1 MAATVGKYVLKA
13 ADNAADWIK
22 NIEFGKSA
30 DAVEELGDTR
40 VMILTTEG
48 LDRYLRYSK
57 PGRGNIEAVKSGG
70 LQSDL
75 YKNNRAPERY
85 ANFVEFAEQTDQ
97 PIHMPTIKIDPD
109 EGMPFIDDGM
119 VTYRAMADAGLK
131 EIPVLVR
138 KDDVREIMPSI
149 ISDEG
154 AFGLSQSSIPV
165 TKPVAFKPKELT
177 PAQQKVF
184 DYEVTQ
190 QGRPAHTAKSI
201 ALGELDMS
209 PAAKAARKADEGFTG
224 TAYHGG
230 SPDVTNVKDLP
241 DGFWASKNPIVSNTY
256 TRSDTD
262 FRPAMYEIA
271 YNPSQMG
278 QMDTY
283 GYNWNKLEGVDF
295 DINMPSGEKLSFAD
309 DLGYGSFVSGQPIED
324 TNDLARMSGFM
335 GLKGIEIDQIN
346 DMGYNIGAARRSF
359 RDTVEK
365 ANPGAT
371 NAELEKAWG
380 DFLKDYDTKGATNVV
395 ITDPSVAR
403 SATGAAFDPRNRALP
418 NIMGGSG
425 ALAIGLGANESEAG
439 VPDAAA
445 KAVNKAINV
454 RVDKKAGIDYA
465 DEILS
470 GNKTFETRNTDSLRP
485 YVGQRIGIARTGA
498 GEAKALG
505 SAEIGEPI
513 VVDEATFRTMQDQ
526 HLVPPGTDFDIK
538 PGGTKYLY
546 PVSNPERFDTPKSV
560 GHGIVSRKILG
571 GGTGA
576 AVGLSAS
583 DTSQAAVEQLNSI
596 MEGRLTPGFKS
607 RATQAQQVISGKA
620 PINSTQQVVYDTMAA
635 AADPNPDVGSIT
647 GVANNPISQGAGNLG
662 FALQNFGSN
671 MQSAGPAGW
680 MVGTAIEDLGNIA
693 TRAAYGESKATDP
706 AMAVLD
712 FLALTPGSYMSQG
725 MRTAMSDKDIAPMI
739 FRELLK

>member
-75 YKNNRAPERY
+75 YKNNKAPERY

-149 ISDEG
+149 ISNEG
-154 AFGLSQSSIPV
+154 AFELSQSSIPV

-209 PAAKAARKADEGFTG
+209 PAAKAGRRADEGFTG

-230 SPDVTNVKDLP
+230 SPDVKNVKDLP

-346 DMGYNIGAARRSF
+346 DMGYNIGQARRSF

-425 ALAIGLGANESEAG
+425 ALAIGLGA
-439 VPDAAA
+439 
-445 KAVNKAINV
+445 
-454 RVDKKAGIDYA
+454 
-465 DEILS
+465 
-470 GNKTFETRNTDSLRP
+470 
-485 YVGQRIGIARTGA
+485 
-498 GEAKALG
+498 
-505 SAEIGEPI
+505 
-513 VVDEATFRTMQDQ
+513 
-526 HLVPPGTDFDIK
+526 
-538 PGGTKYLY
+538 
-546 PVSNPERFDTPKSV
+546 
-560 GHGIVSRKILG
+560 
-571 GGTGA
+571 
-576 AVGLSAS
+576 S
-583 DTSQAAVEQLNSI
+583 DDSQAAVEQLNSI

-647 GVANNPISQGAGNLG
+647 GVANNPISQGAGKLG

-725 MRTAMSDKDIAPMI
+725 MRTAMADKDIAPMI

>member
-1 MAATVGKYVLKA
+1 MAATVGKYALKGL
-13 ADNAADWIK
+13 DDVADWVSNIK
-22 NIEFGKSA
+22 FGKNA
-30 DAVEELGDTR
+30 DIATENDR
-40 VMILTTEG
+40 VLVMD
-48 LDRYLRYSK
+48 LD
-57 PGRGNIEAVKSGG
+57 G
-70 LQSDL
+70 LQRQLGYSIRGKEQLIEPGGIIGGSTDAA
-75 YKNNRAPERY
+75 KSQKY
-85 ANFVEFAEQTDQ
+85 ANFVEFAESTDQ
-97 PIHMPTIKIDPD
+97 PIHMPIVRADD
-109 EGMPFIDDGM
+109 EGMLYLEDGS
-119 VTYRAMADAGLK
+119 VTLAAMRDAGLT
-131 EIPVLVR
+131 EIPVMVSKADIRDIPGHMLSTEGMYALSS
-138 KDDVREIMPSI
+138 KD
-149 ISDEG
+149 
-154 AFGLSQSSIPV
+154 IPV
-165 TKPVAFKPKELT
+165 TAPANYKPKTLT
-177 PAQQKVF
+177 PQQQKQFNDQV
-184 DYEVTQ
+184 DA
-190 QGRPAHTAKSI
+190 GRPAHTAKSI
-201 ALGELDMS
+201 VLGEMPMDQAS
-209 PAAKAARKADEGFTG
+209 REARRIEQGILNRG
-224 TAYHGG
+224 YHRG
-230 SPDVTNVKDLP
+230 SPDIKNIEPGQDGFFLAEDPLVSASYPGRGGPTATYELRYDDSNMLGMNAFGRKWNQLGEDRNLDDVIINDFPIYTP
-241 DGFWASKNPIVSNTY
+241 DGQELKLHSEMKSGVPY
-256 TRSDTD
+256 TGTD
-262 FRPAMYEIA
+262 
-271 YNPSQMG
+271 
-278 QMDTY
+278 
-283 GYNWNKLEGVDF
+283 V
-295 DINMPSGEKLSFAD
+295 
-309 DLGYGSFVSGQPIED
+309 ED
-324 TNDLARMSGFM
+324 TNDLAMLARGMNASGVVIDNVHDLGGQFHTTKQVFGEM
-335 GLKGIEIDQIN
+335 NKNLLPANKNIFDARWADFLQEYDQEGGTNIVSATGRGIRSA
-346 DMGYNIGAARRSF
+346 IGAA
-359 RDTVEK
+359 
-365 ANPGAT
+365 
-371 NAELEKAWG
+371 
-380 DFLKDYDTKGATNVV
+380 YDK
-395 ITDPSVAR
+395 
-403 SATGAAFDPRNRALP
+403 RNKALP
-418 NIMGGSG
+418 NILGGG
-425 ALAIGLGANESEAG
+425 TAVAVGLGASDSEAG

-647 GVANNPISQGAGNLG
+647 GVANNPISQGAGKLG

-725 MRTAMSDKDIAPMI
+725 MRTAMADKDIAPMI

>member
-57 PGRGNIEAVKSGG
+57 PGRGNIQAVRRGG
-70 LQSDL
+70 VHSDIS
-75 YKNNRAPERY
+75 KNNKASERY

-149 ISDEG
+149 ISNEG
-154 AFGLSQSSIPV
+154 AFELSQSSIPV

-209 PAAKAARKADEGFTG
+209 PAAKAGRRADEGFTE

-230 SPDVTNVKDLP
+230 SPDVKNVKDLP

-256 TRSDTD
+256 TKPDTD

-346 DMGYNIGAARRSF
+346 DMGYNIGQARRSF

-425 ALAIGLGANESEAG
+425 ALAIGLGA
-439 VPDAAA
+439 
-445 KAVNKAINV
+445 
-454 RVDKKAGIDYA
+454 
-465 DEILS
+465 
-470 GNKTFETRNTDSLRP
+470 
-485 YVGQRIGIARTGA
+485 
-498 GEAKALG
+498 
-505 SAEIGEPI
+505 
-513 VVDEATFRTMQDQ
+513 
-526 HLVPPGTDFDIK
+526 
-538 PGGTKYLY
+538 
-546 PVSNPERFDTPKSV
+546 
-560 GHGIVSRKILG
+560 
-571 GGTGA
+571 
-576 AVGLSAS
+576 S
-583 DTSQAAVEQLNSI
+583 DDSQAAVEQLNSI

-647 GVANNPISQGAGNLG
+647 GVPNNPISQGAGKLG

-725 MRTAMSDKDIAPMI
+725 MRTAMADKDIAPMI

>member
-1 MAATVGKYVLKA
+1 MAVSKAVKLLDRILDAGYPEGTAKKIASGQLSMDEASRISRASEQATNTNRELYHWTNREFSEFQPSSGGKFGQGVYLSPRPYYGEKYVRGGDPLRMSVFGPSNIANREDIASVERVVLNEMKELGVPPMAMGDTFWNLTQEKLKEKGFDA
-13 ADNAADWIK
+13 L
-22 NIEFGKSA
+22 EFGDEVVVFDPA
-30 DAVEELGDTR
+30 R
-40 VMILTTEG
+40 V
-48 LDRYLRYSK
+48 R
-57 PGRGNIEAVKSGG
+57 
-70 LQSDL
+70 
-75 YKNNRAPERY
+75 
-85 ANFVEFAEQTDQ
+85 
-97 PIHMPTIKIDPD
+97 
-109 EGMPFIDDGM
+109 
-119 VTYRAMADAGLK
+119 
-131 EIPVLVR
+131 
-138 KDDVREIMPSI
+138 DVR
-149 ISDEG
+149 
-154 AFGLSQSSIPV
+154 
-165 TKPVAFKPKELT
+165 
-177 PAQQKVF
+177 
-184 DYEVTQ
+184 
-190 QGRPAHTAKSI
+190 
-201 ALGELDMS
+201 
-209 PAAKAARKADEGFTG
+209 
-224 TAYHGG
+224 
-230 SPDVTNVKDLP
+230 
-241 DGFWASKNPIVSNTY
+241 
-256 TRSDTD
+256 
-262 FRPAMYEIA
+262 
-271 YNPSQMG
+271 
-278 QMDTY
+278 
-283 GYNWNKLEGVDF
+283 
-295 DINMPSGEKLSFAD
+295 
-309 DLGYGSFVSGQPIED
+309 
-324 TNDLARMSGFM
+324 
-335 GLKGIEIDQIN
+335 
-346 DMGYNIGAARRSF
+346 
-359 RDTVEK
+359 
-365 ANPGAT
+365 
-371 NAELEKAWG
+371 
-380 DFLKDYDTKGATNVV
+380 
-395 ITDPSVAR
+395 
-403 SATGAAFDPRNRALP
+403 AAFDPDNKGLK
-418 NIMGGSG
+418 NILGGSA
-425 ALAIGLGANESEAG
+425 ALAIGLGASGESEAG
-439 VPDAAA
+439 IPDAAA
-445 KAVNKAINV
+445 KAVNKAVNV

-485 YVGQRIGIARTGA
+485 YVGQRVGIARTGA

-647 GVANNPISQGAGNLG
+647 GVPNNPISQGAGNLG

-725 MRTAMSDKDIAPMI
+725 MRTAMADKDIAPMI